1 MIKWPTYLMLV
12 DPWKHNLEFCH
23 GSQWLTALLLSE
35 IWVGVSAGCNY
46 IRPLPLLRVMEQ
58 SIHPFST
65 SALRPWLHFTVC
77 LEQANV
83 QGLLQLCPQPGMLF
97 IVNNLLGFFFSC
109 LLWIICEQMVIVTE
123 FSLQNCF
130 INAFILKTSSLKH
143 LPWLLI
149 LLWWNPS
156 VLPVSLLAV
165 LLGRAL
171 GNSATTHSPKV
182 EELSGKSS
190 AVLLFSFSG
199 IKVIEQV
206 RLKCCQSLSVKPSY
220 GQIEKQ

>member
-23 GSQWLTALLLSE
+23 GSQWLTALLLFE

-97 IVNNLLGFFFSC
+97 IVNNLLGFFFFLFIVNYLWTDGYSDWIQPTE
-109 LLWIICEQMVIVTE
+109 LLHKCFYTE
-123 FSLQNCF
+123 NFQSETF
-130 INAFILKTSSLKH
+130 
-143 LPWLLI
+143 
-149 LLWWNPS
+149 
-156 VLPVSLLAV
+156 
-165 LLGRAL
+165 AL
-171 GNSATTHSPKV
+171 TAHPAEMKP
-182 EELSGKSS
+182 LCASG
-190 AVLLFSFSG
+190 
-199 IKVIEQV
+199 
-206 RLKCCQSLSVKPSY
+206 
-220 GQIEKQ
+220 